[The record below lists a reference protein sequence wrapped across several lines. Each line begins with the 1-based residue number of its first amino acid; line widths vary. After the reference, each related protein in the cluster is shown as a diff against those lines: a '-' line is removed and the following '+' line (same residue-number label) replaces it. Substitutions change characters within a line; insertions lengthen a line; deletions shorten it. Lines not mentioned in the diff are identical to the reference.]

1 MNMNMLNPTA
11 DAQPVELQGQVSD
24 NAQQDPSVDATVADQ
39 AAQQTQP
46 VEEAPSIFDKVTSAF
61 SAGGIGSQA
70 VQMLDRDGDGNP
82 LNDIVGMASGL
93 FGRK

>member
-1 MNMNMLNPTA
+1 MNMNMLNPSA
-11 DAQPVELQGQVSD
+11 DAQAIELQDQVSEI
-24 NAQQDPSVDATVADQ
+24 AQPDVSVADQ
-39 AAQQTQP
+39 AAGQTET

-93 FGRK
+93 LGRK

>member
-1 MNMNMLNPTA
+1 MNMNMLNPSA
-11 DAQPVELQGQVSD
+11 DAQATELQDQVSEI
-24 NAQQDPSVDATVADQ
+24 AQPDVSVADQ
-39 AAQQTQP
+39 AAEQTET

-93 FGRK
+93 LGRK